1 MVLLLTERD
10 VKSLLT
16 MEIALEAVEEAFR
29 GLADGSAINQPR
41 RRIETGRG
49 LFHFMASAVGS
60 RKALGLKAYG
70 TFGGQIDFL
79 IPLYSSETGRLLAII
94 EGDWLGRMR
103 TGAASGVAT
112 KYMARPEAKTL
123 GLFGTGSQALTQ
135 ILAVCAVRPIERVS
149 VYSRS
154 PEKRAAFVAEAQ
166 KHVTAQIVA
175 VDEPRAAIEK
185 ADVIVTITSSKEP
198 VFQGDLLPPG
208 VHINAA
214 GSNHPKRREI
224 DRKTIRRCPR
234 IVVDSLEQAK
244 LECGDLI
251 MAVADG
257 IIHWEDIYEFA
268 DVVSGKVPGR
278 ESAEERTLFESQ
290 GLSVWDVAT
299 AARVY
304 ELAKAPGV
312 GRALPMFE
320 TDRTGF

>member
-79 IPLYSSETGRLLAII
+79 IPLYSSETGRLLAPV

-123 GLFGTGSQALTQ
+123 GLFGTGTQALTQ
-135 ILAVCAVRPIERVS
+135 VMAVCAVRPVERVN

-154 PEKRAAFVAEAQ
+154 PEKRAAFAAGAQ

-175 VDEPRAAIEK
+175 VDEPRAAVE
-185 ADVIVTITSSKEP
+185 AQMSS
-198 VFQGDLLPPG
+198 
-208 VHINAA
+208 
-214 GSNHPKRREI
+214 
-224 DRKTIRRCPR
+224 
-234 IVVDSLEQAK
+234 
-244 LECGDLI
+244 
-251 MAVADG
+251 
-257 IIHWEDIYEFA
+257 
-268 DVVSGKVPGR
+268 
-278 ESAEERTLFESQ
+278 
-290 GLSVWDVAT
+290 
-299 AARVY
+299 
-304 ELAKAPGV
+304 
-312 GRALPMFE
+312 
-320 TDRTGF
+320 